1 MSTEW
6 EMLSNHLI
14 RCPLLLLPS
23 IFPGF
28 RVFSNHLTLC
38 IKWPKCWSFS
48 FSISPSSEYSRLISF
63 RINWF
68 DLLAVQGTLKSL
80 LHHHNSKASILQCPA
95 FFMIQISHLYR
106 TTGKTIAL
114 ATQTFVSKMMF
125 LLLNMLSRF
134 VIAFLPRRK
143 CLLVSRLQSPSTV
156 ILEKG
161 LDRGKVTSS
170 WLHFHVLSGVYG
182 ESLYGFTLMVFL
194 PNTCWAGHRVCQPI
208 LSLVEPRDHLKCYG
222 MSLQN
227 TACVARAFVK
237 QKSGK

>member
-1 MSTEW
+1 
-6 EMLSNHLI
+6 MLSNHLI